1 MATASPAASLAR
13 RVVALPDG
21 YRVLAFD
28 SITFLDAFYKGTEPS
43 GRDIIVNGSYA
54 GVFCAKIVA
63 AFRPRAAIG
72 LDCGIGKDGAGIAG
86 LWYYEALGIPAAAV
100 DVMSALMGDGLDVYV
115 NGRISRFNQLAEDS
129 GVRAGMPVAEAAL
142 LMSRDIAPVAG
153 VRTNRLVV
161 KTNTAGRSIV
171 CTDGLAYALPE
182 DTGRNVLC
190 TGAHTG
196 LSVVVYLKKFRPW
209 GFINSDGGMGKDA
222 SGIAG
227 MAELD
232 ALGLPG
238 ASVST
243 QSARLGD
250 GRSTYFDGIISAVNA
265 LGAAKGVR
273 VNQTAIEAADR
284 LLDV

>member
-1 MATASPAASLAR
+1 MADPGALALAR
-13 RVVALPDG
+13 RFVDLPGG
-21 YRVLAFD
+21 YRALAFD
-28 SITFLDAFYKGTEPS
+28 SITFLDRFYQGTSPPT
-43 GRDIIVNGSYA
+43 GRDVIVNGSYA

-115 NGRISRFNQLAEDS
+115 NGRISRFNQPAEDA
-129 GVRAGMPVAEAAL
+129 GVLPGMPVAEAAAL
-142 LMSRDIAPVAG
+142 ICRDIKANVG
-153 VRTNRLVV
+153 IRTNRLIV
-161 KTNTAGRSIV
+161 KTNAAGRSIV

-196 LSVVVYLKKFRPW
+196 TSIVGYLKKWRPW
-209 GFINSDGGMGKDA
+209 AFINSDGGMGKNA

-227 MAELD
+227 MPETD
-232 ALGLPG
+232 VLGIPG
-238 ASVST
+238 ASVSVAF
-243 QSARLGD
+243 ARLGD
-250 GRSTYFDGIISAVNA
+250 GRSTYFDGIISAVNEGA
-265 LGAAKGVR
+265 AAKGVR
-273 VNQTAIEAADR
+273 LGQTAIAAAE
-284 LLDV
+284 LLLRD